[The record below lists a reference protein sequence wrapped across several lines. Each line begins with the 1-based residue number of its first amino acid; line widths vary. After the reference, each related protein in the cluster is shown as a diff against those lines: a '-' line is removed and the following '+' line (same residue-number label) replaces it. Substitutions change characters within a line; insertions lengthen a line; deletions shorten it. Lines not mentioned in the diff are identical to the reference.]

1 MIFDDLRHSQR
12 ERLIFLDRCL
22 TWRGMANR
30 RDLIERFAISQAQ
43 AALDFRLY
51 LQRAG
56 EHGPV
61 YDPVRRAYFV
71 TPQHRSLASAPIAEA
86 FQDVFLEKAT
96 GLSNVLPRPERR
108 ADEDIVA
115 QLYQASLAKEEV
127 YIHYTSMT
135 SGKDGGQWIAPRH
148 FLSDGESVYVRA
160 FSYKHQEYRNYLPI
174 RIGDS
179 DPFER
184 RSRCDQLPADL
195 EWTARARVWLRP
207 KSTLSEQQ
215 AEAVRREYGFDGE
228 LLSIETRKALEF
240 FVARRWGLNL
250 PGARLEYVRTDY
262 EPIGSDDGNLHTERS
277 S

>member
-1 MIFDDLRHSQR
+1 MIFDDLKHAQR

-51 LQRAG
+51 LLRAG
-56 EHGPV
+56 EHGPL
-61 YDPVRRAYFV
+61 YDPVRRAYFA
-71 TPQHRSLASAPIAEA
+71 TTLHRSLASARTAEA
-86 FQDVFLEKAT
+86 FQDVFLEETA
-96 GLSNVLPRPERR
+96 GLSNVLPQPERR
-108 ADEDIVA
+108 ADENIVA
-115 QLYQASLAKEEV
+115 QLYQALVAGEEV
-127 YIHYTSMT
+127 YIHYASMT
-135 SGKDGGQWIAPRH
+135 SGDDDGQWIAPRH

-160 FSYKHQEYRNYLPI
+160 FSHKHQEYRNYLPI

-179 DPFER
+179 DPFGR
-184 RSRCDQLPADL
+184 RFRSDQLPVDQ
-195 EWTARARVWLRP
+195 EWATRARVWLRP
-207 KSTLSEQQ
+207 KSTLNEQQ
-215 AEAVRREYGFDGE
+215 VAAVRREYGFEGE

-262 EPIGSDDGNLHTERS
+262 EAN
-277 S
+277 

>member
-1 MIFDDLRHSQR
+1 MIFDDLKHAQR

-51 LQRAG
+51 LLRAG
-56 EHGPV
+56 EHGPL
-61 YDPVRRAYFV
+61 YDPVRRAYFA
-71 TPQHRSLASAPIAEA
+71 TPLHRSRAPARTVEA
-86 FQDVFLEKAT
+86 FQDVFLENTA
-96 GLSNVLPRPERR
+96 GLSNVLPQPERR
-108 ADEDIVA
+108 ADENIVA
-115 QLYQASLAKEEV
+115 QLYQALVASEEV
-127 YIHYTSMT
+127 YIHYASMT
-135 SGKDGGQWIAPRH
+135 SGDDDGQWIAPRH

-179 DPFER
+179 NPFER
-184 RSRCDQLPADL
+184 RFRSDQLPADQ
-195 EWTARARVWLRP
+195 EWATRARVWLRP
-207 KSTLSEQQ
+207 KSTLNEQQ
-215 AEAVRREYGFDGE
+215 VAAVRREYGFEGK

-262 EPIGSDDGNLHTERS
+262 DPN
-277 S
+277 